1 MFHSMGTA
9 LFISSCSDDDDSAQ
23 GGSSSQGITTVEAI
37 IPEPMLWNTDNT
49 IALYAKKADSEKD
62 LFYTEDSQV
71 SEATFEAVKKAF
83 PTPEEGD
90 YIRAFYPAGKAKEK
104 ANAASTP
111 LLAPGT
117 DPTDTQNVLYPE
129 RECDERPFVS
139 ILLYVRCQC
148 LRERCYQYD

>member
-1 MFHSMGTA
+1 MKTINFIQCSIALATA

-90 YIRAFYPAGKAKEK
+90 YIRAFYPAGKA
-104 ANAASTP
+104 
-111 LLAPGT
+111 
-117 DPTDTQNVLYPE
+117 
-129 RECDERPFVS
+129 
-139 ILLYVRCQC
+139 
-148 LRERCYQYD
+148 

>member
-1 MFHSMGTA
+1 MKTINFIQCSIALATA

-90 YIRAFYPAGKAKEK
+90 YIRAFYPAENPSQISRCHDNKHQKI
-104 ANAASTP
+104 
-111 LLAPGT
+111 
-117 DPTDTQNVLYPE
+117 PTSFAQNVPE
-129 RECDERPFVS
+129 QDTAVHGHIFHA
-139 ILLYVRCQC
+139 I
-148 LRERCYQYD
+148 